1 MIKGDTLVE
10 KLFYLAKRGLFTN
23 YQERDLVKKAAM
35 QLQTLQAEKALAA
48 EGVRPGQTEV
58 SEFGERGCLYTCGA
72 CNAPLDRG
80 DAYCRR
86 CGKRVQWTEV
96 L

>member
-48 EGVRPGQTEV
+48 EGVRPNKTVVRDFDEITG
-58 SEFGERGCLYTCGA
+58 LYSCGS
-72 CNAPLDRG
+72 CGDPILLGDR
-80 DAYCRR
+80 YCRR
-86 CGKRVQWTEV
+86 CGKKVKWDD
-96 L
+96 